1 MRLYSIYEI
10 EKLSKG
16 RLSKY
21 RLIQAIERGILL
33 ATAIETTRRGRGA
46 PKFLTSEA
54 SLCAYLEILKKES
67 RRVDALSNEAINDI
81 LSIISSKKSVLI
93 DKKPDKTVDIL
104 IERIHALEA
113 KNEAMEPLVRQGL
126 EWMTREK
133 EKTARRQ
140 ELMTLLSDLEWY
152 EFEKRKAIVEQLN
165 TLG

>member
-1 MRLYSIYEI
+1 M
-10 EKLSKG
+10 
-16 RLSKY
+16 
-21 RLIQAIERGILL
+21 
-33 ATAIETTRRGRGA
+33 
-46 PKFLTSEA
+46 SEA
-54 SLCAYLEILKKES
+54 SFCAYLELLKKES

-81 LSIISSKKSVLI
+81 LSMISSKKSVLI

-126 EWMTREK
+126 DWMTREK

-152 EFEKRKAIVEQLN
+152 EFEKRKAILEQLN